1 MDNTETGANG
11 QGGAGS
17 TAAFPGN
24 GAGLAHDL
32 IECPL
37 CIGRGYLKCSEVLER
52 LGMKDFTRVAQLSA
66 EEAFR
71 MLLKKQKDDE
81 SSLWL
86 RFEAELT
93 KRTNQLLERHRGEM
107 TALEKEKSA
116 LELRL
121 TEIQSNQETLL
132 ANTKESER
140 LEAEKGLR
148 HEILALEGKMKDL
161 QAEQRVSKQRR
172 LLEVEQVKTET
183 ENKLQ
188 TERAKSADLTRNVQ
202 DYLLEIS
209 KLRDENSG
217 LQAEM
222 SKIARIGR
230 RE

>member
-1 MDNTETGANG
+1 METTETGANG
-11 QGGAGS
+11 HGGAIQG
-17 TAAFPGN
+17 TAAFPSTE
-24 GAGLAHDL
+24 AGLERDL

-37 CIGRGYLKCSEVLER
+37 CIGRGQLKRSEVLER

-66 EEAFR
+66 EEVFR

-86 RFEAELT
+86 RFETELS
-93 KRTNQLLERHRGEM
+93 KRTNKLLERHRDEVA
-107 TALEKEKSA
+107 ALEKEKSV

-148 HEILALEGKMKDL
+148 HEIQTLEGKIKDL
-161 QAEQRVSKQRR
+161 QAEQRVSEQRR
-172 LLEVEQVKTET
+172 LLEVEQVKAKL

-188 TERAKSADLTRNVQ
+188 TERVKTADLTRNVQ

-209 KLRDENSG
+209 KLRMPITVFRLKCRGSLE
-217 LQAEM
+217 
-222 SKIARIGR
+222 
-230 RE
+230 